1 MRSDKSTLAIVAYPF
16 RTCNLTIYNQT
27 KIHLTTCLSSYIY
40 IYTHAYINIKKTRT
54 HSRERRCCRLSEK
67 AQRPE
72 KSWSHKSLTA
82 LSYTGQKK
90 SFKFELKW
98 IDFFSRIDQ
107 PSLSSQAP
115 IWLFNNVSLFIGR
128 LTHPFNALNR
138 FPLCP
143 PSKSLCLIKVL
154 PKITY

>member
-1 MRSDKSTLAIVAYPF
+1 MAIVAYPF

-27 KIHLTTCLSSYIY
+27 KTHLTTCLSSYIY
-40 IYTHAYINIKKTRT
+40 ILACIYQHKENENSQSRKTMLSPLWESTNTWEIMITQITNSFKLHWAKKTF
-54 HSRERRCCRLSEK
+54 
-67 AQRPE
+67 Q
-72 KSWSHKSLTA
+72 
-82 LSYTGQKK
+82 
-90 SFKFELKW
+90 FELKW
-98 IDFFSRIDQ
+98 IDIFSPDWSTLLVL
-107 PSLSSQAP
+107 PQAP

-138 FPLCP
+138 FPLFP